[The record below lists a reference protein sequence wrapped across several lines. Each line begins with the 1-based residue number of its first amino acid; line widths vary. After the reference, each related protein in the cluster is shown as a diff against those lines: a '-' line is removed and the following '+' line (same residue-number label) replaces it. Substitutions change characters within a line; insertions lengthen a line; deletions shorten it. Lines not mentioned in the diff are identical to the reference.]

1 MYGLSLKYRPGYI
14 MLLFAITAAASGA
27 LAFPNAPLMSKSL
40 TSRRLP
46 ISVPFSGARRRFLC
60 ATNSDRSKDVFKQLE
75 DRLKATEG
83 KLAATQVKIQATE
96 GKLAA
101 TQVEIQAAHEGEK
114 AAQEEEKAALVEM
127 KAAQEGTKAAQE
139 GTNAAQGSRWVMFTD
154 LYDDKHPISTLPVE
168 TYDLGRM
175 LCDLFSLPNEQ
186 SYPLNQDGD
195 LSRCSP
201 SEYYESDVFGSSRS
215 CDHQL
220 AHMFPHSR
228 NRAARWIAIMELVT
242 ATKIEPLGKNTTSLY
257 EKMNEGYRL
266 TPSSIR
272 KYGTGLVFQPYDILC
287 IANQCFLDTQ
297 PSCCF
302 FPILSFTEMLN
313 WNGEEYEAIFMGS
326 NAKVVQKV
334 GATYGDLLE
343 CSGDD
348 ERVQTAF
355 SGFQDAALAMVGR
368 LKSYNSRGKKDS
380 LRYDSSDYLLSRSLG
395 EYLESTP
402 TFRVPSLKN
411 KNTADFNYR
420 IVKFSRAKALG
431 DQPDGEGHPAP
442 VPLLLVAKSMNAW
455 ISHLL
460 RKDLLDGFTGN
471 KDGAT
476 HCSFFPFCDADGFDA
491 S

>member
-1 MYGLSLKYRPGYI
+1 
-14 MLLFAITAAASGA
+14 
-27 LAFPNAPLMSKSL
+27 
-40 TSRRLP
+40 
-46 ISVPFSGARRRFLC
+46 
-60 ATNSDRSKDVFKQLE
+60 
-75 DRLKATEG
+75 
-83 KLAATQVKIQATE
+83 
-96 GKLAA
+96 
-101 TQVEIQAAHEGEK
+101 
-114 AAQEEEKAALVEM
+114 
-127 KAAQEGTKAAQE
+127 
-139 GTNAAQGSRWVMFTD
+139 
-154 LYDDKHPISTLPVE
+154 
-168 TYDLGRM
+168 
-175 LCDLFSLPNEQ
+175 
-186 SYPLNQDGD
+186 
-195 LSRCSP
+195 
-201 SEYYESDVFGSSRS
+201 
-215 CDHQL
+215 
-220 AHMFPHSR
+220 
-228 NRAARWIAIMELVT
+228 MELVT
-242 ATKIEPLGKNTTSLY
+242 ATKIEPLGKKPTSLY

-272 KYGTGLVFQPYDILC
+272 KDGTGLVFQPYDILC

-471 KDGAT
+471 KGGAT
-476 HCSFFPFCDADGFDA
+476 HCSLFPFCGVDEFDA
-491 S
+491 SCPVCLARMMMRGDPALASLEYFEGDDEHAQRIAACQGIVRTVESDPLLKRAAGILRQVLIAAWPCFFALRFTSSPDPLRTPQQGHRTRPPGWRTLLDRLSRSPWSASRAEH

>member
-101 TQVEIQAAHEGEK
+101 TQVKIQATEGKLAATQVEIQAAHEGEK

-139 GTNAAQGSRWVMFTD
+139 AIKAAQEGTNAAQGSRWVMFTD
-154 LYDDKHPISTLPVE
+154 LYDDKYPISTLPVE

-228 NRAARWIAIMELVT
+228 NRAAR
-242 ATKIEPLGKNTTSLY
+242 
-257 EKMNEGYRL
+257 
-266 TPSSIR
+266 
-272 KYGTGLVFQPYDILC
+272 
-287 IANQCFLDTQ
+287 
-297 PSCCF
+297 
-302 FPILSFTEMLN
+302 
-313 WNGEEYEAIFMGS
+313 
-326 NAKVVQKV
+326 
-334 GATYGDLLE
+334 
-343 CSGDD
+343 
-348 ERVQTAF
+348 
-355 SGFQDAALAMVGR
+355 
-368 LKSYNSRGKKDS
+368 
-380 LRYDSSDYLLSRSLG
+380 
-395 EYLESTP
+395 
-402 TFRVPSLKN
+402 
-411 KNTADFNYR
+411 
-420 IVKFSRAKALG
+420 
-431 DQPDGEGHPAP
+431 
-442 VPLLLVAKSMNAW
+442 
-455 ISHLL
+455 
-460 RKDLLDGFTGN
+460 
-471 KDGAT
+471 
-476 HCSFFPFCDADGFDA
+476 
-491 S
+491 